1 MGISSTNLVSLTAKV
16 AATGLCLSSAAFGAL
31 FAASVGA
38 KYSIALAGIT
48 VLFVVALELIKPLA
62 LVAAFDAFRS
72 WSPIRGLALAALA
85 IVAIAYSL
93 TAELALT
100 ASSRSDLVA
109 SRQAEAEASTRAKE
123 RHTRAS
129 SELATLPRTR
139 TIGELE
145 ALIAKQSRQGCFSQR
160 SSTGKWVCPVSS
172 SLLGELARAKRRQEL
187 EAVLNGADQT
197 LGASSA
203 TVADPGSAALVTYL
217 GAIGVAVSSETVAQY
232 LMLIPVVALELG
244 SALAG
249 LLVQAVAP
257 ARVRVSQSEKQL
269 PPAEATEKDRVA
281 NAIVSH
287 LQACGGAVRGSQR
300 KLATTLGKDRN
311 TVSRAIQ
318 SLARSGLVATATT
331 KTGTLL
337 KLAA

>member
-1 MGISSTNLVSLTAKV
+1 MQIHSTNLVSLTAKV

-31 FAASVGA
+31 FAASVGI
-38 KYSIALAGIT
+38 KHSIALAAIT

-62 LVAAFDAFRS
+62 LVAAFDAFKN
-72 WSPIRGLALAALA
+72 WSPGRGLALGALA
-85 IVAIAYSL
+85 VVAIAYSL

-100 ASSRSDLVA
+100 ASSRSDLAA
-109 SRQAEAEASTRAKE
+109 SRQAESDSAARAKE

-129 SELATLPRTR
+129 SELATFPRTR
-139 TIGELE
+139 TVGELE
-145 ALIAKQSRQGCFSQR
+145 ALIAKQSRQGCQGR
-160 SSTGKWVCPVSS
+160 GEAERAKWVCPVSS

-197 LGASSA
+197 LGASSHA

-217 GAIGVAVSSETVAQY
+217 GAIGLVASSETVAQW
-232 LMLIPVVALELG
+232 LALVPVVALELG

-287 LQACGGAVRGSQR
+287 LQASGGVVRGSQR
-300 KLATTLGKDRN
+300 KLASKLGADRN
-311 TVSRAIQ
+311 TVGRAIQ
-318 SLARSGLVATATT
+318 SLAQSGLVATATT
-331 KTGTLL
+331 KTGTC
-337 KLAA
+337 